1 MNKSGQAALIKSPYT
16 KTHFAT
22 QQQLDDFL
30 KCCDPNTGYLHFMD
44 NFFYIQHPTKGSMVY
59 HPWPYQRK
67 LIDTYHNYRF
77 SINLM
82 PRQSGKSTSA
92 AGYLLW
98 YAMFVPDSTILIAAH
113 KYTGA
118 QEIMQ
123 RIRYA
128 YENCPDHIKAGVTTY
143 NKGSLDFENGSR
155 IVSATTTENT
165 GRGMSITLLYLDE
178 FAFVRPS
185 IAKEFWTA
193 ITPTLST
200 GGKAIITSTPN
211 SDEDQFALIWKGAN
225 KTEDE
230 FGNTTDVGINGFK
243 AYRAHWTEQPG
254 RDEKWAEEIKA
265 QLGEDRF
272 NREIGCEFII
282 ADETLI
288 NPNTLIMLEGK
299 EPINRM
305 GQVRWYKQPSKGNLY
320 VVGLDPSLGTG
331 SDPAAIEIFEAN
343 TTTQIGEWKHNK
355 TDIPNQIKL
364 LAEIN
369 KYIVEKTNE
378 PDNIYYSL
386 ENNTIG
392 EAALISLNEYGES
405 NIPGIFI
412 SESGKKRRGFNTSQK
427 PKLAACAKFK
437 TLLESKRMTIHSR
450 SLISELKAFVAHGGS
465 YAAKIGDTDDLV
477 MASLLIVRIMQQV
490 ADYHGILETQIRD
503 HDEIIA
509 PLPFYAILG

>member
-1 MNKSGQAALIKSPYT
+1 MSNGNAPSLIKDPYK
-16 KTHFAT
+16 KTVFKS
-22 QQQLDDFL
+22 QQELEEFM
-30 KCCDPNTGYLHFMD
+30 KCCDPETGYLYFMD
-44 NFFYIQHPTKGSMVY
+44 NFFLIQHPTRGAMKY
-59 HPWPYQRK
+59 HPWEFQKK
-67 LIDTYHNYRF
+67 LIDTYHRYRF
-77 SINLM
+77 SISLM
-82 PRQSGKSTSA
+82 PRQTGKSTSA

-165 GRGMSITLLYLDE
+165 GRGMSISLLYLDE

-185 IAKEFWTA
+185 IATEFWTA

-211 SDEDQFALIWKGAN
+211 SDEDQFALIWKQAN

-230 FGNTTDVGINGFK
+230 FGNTTELGVNGFR
-243 AYRAHWTEQPG
+243 AYRAYWNEHPD
-254 RDEKWAEEIKA
+254 RDEKWAQELRA

-272 NREIGCEFII
+272 KREMDCEFLI

-288 NPNTLIMLEGK
+288 NPNTLFKLEGI
-299 EPINRM
+299 EPVSRM
-305 GQVRWYKQPSKGNLY
+305 GQVRWYKKPTKGHLY
-320 VVGLDPSLGTG
+320 VVALDPSLGTG
-331 SDPAAIEIFEAN
+331 SDPAAIQIFEAN

-355 TDIPNQIKL
+355 TDIPSQIKL
-364 LAEIN
+364 MAQIC
-369 KYIVEKTNE
+369 KYIAECTGE
-378 PDNIYYSL
+378 PNNIYYSL
-386 ENNTIG
+386 ENNSIG
-392 EAALISLNEYGES
+392 EAAIVSLNEFGES

-412 SESGKKRRGFNTSQK
+412 SEPGKKRKGFNTSQK

-437 TLLESKRMTIHSR
+437 TLLESGKMTIYSR
-450 SLISELKAFVAHGGS
+450 SLISELKAFVASGGS

-477 MASLLIVRIMQQV
+477 MASLLSVRIMQQLS
-490 ADYHGILETQIRD
+490 DYHGDIENHIRD
-503 HDEIIA
+503 HDEIIQ
-509 PLPFYAILG
+509 PLPFFAVLG